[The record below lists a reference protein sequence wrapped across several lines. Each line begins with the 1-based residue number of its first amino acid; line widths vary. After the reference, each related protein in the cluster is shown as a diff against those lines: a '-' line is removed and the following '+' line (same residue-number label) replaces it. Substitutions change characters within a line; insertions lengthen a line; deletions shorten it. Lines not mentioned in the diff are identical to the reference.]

1 MDESPN
7 ALAGPSRP
15 SLPPSIPPLSSL
27 LLERGSECSSC
38 LLGLRIYLRA
48 ILMDIQ
54 SLFTLDTSPSPL
66 SGSQD
71 LLSLF
76 GLKPLYDKYVRPLPT
91 ATALANNKS
100 GTPETDEGK
109 GKGKASTSGGLTS
122 IGFSLGGV
130 RIGGEVLVKTEAVVG
145 EKSGKRLK
153 LEKSYAHLVEDIPG
167 RSCCTEV
174 GGSCPNS
181 SDIDSTL

>member
-1 MDESPN
+1 
-7 ALAGPSRP
+7 
-15 SLPPSIPPLSSL
+15 
-27 LLERGSECSSC
+27 
-38 LLGLRIYLRA
+38 
-48 ILMDIQ
+48 MDIE

-76 GLKPLYDKYVRPLPT
+76 GLKPLYDKYVRPYPT

-100 GTPETDEGK
+100 GTPEMDEGK

-122 IGFSLGGV
+122 IGFSMGGV

-145 EKSGKRLK
+145 EKAGKRLK

-167 RSCCTEV
+167 KLCCIYLGPWPCEQQAASYLALIFLLSNVQVVTP
-174 GGSCPNS
+174 SRKIN
-181 SDIDSTL
+181 I